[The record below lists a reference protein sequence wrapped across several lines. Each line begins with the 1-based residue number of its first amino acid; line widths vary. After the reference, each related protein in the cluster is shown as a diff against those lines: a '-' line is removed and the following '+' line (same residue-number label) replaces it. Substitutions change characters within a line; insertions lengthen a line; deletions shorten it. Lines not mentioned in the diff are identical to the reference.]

1 VLLLA
6 GMRSGS
12 LAGALYTVPSAFVL
26 HLGFMLRQMWLE
38 IVVTSGEVS
47 PKGGTTSKVCITMQ
61 DGSPVG
67 KKRTHRV
74 RGASLSPRGRGEG
87 EAGTADGTTE
97 PDASSATTP
106 EKAGEGSAA
115 GVEEGAP
122 DEDADSSAPL
132 SPESAVSPRGLSR
145 GDRPTYLHLMAV
157 CTNVWPRLCH
167 ML

>member
-1 VLLLA
+1 
-6 GMRSGS
+6 
-12 LAGALYTVPSAFVL
+12 
-26 HLGFMLRQMWLE
+26 
-38 IVVTSGEVS
+38 
-47 PKGGTTSKVCITMQ
+47 MQ

-74 RGASLSPRGRGEG
+74 RGASLSPRGRSEG

-106 EKAGEGSAA
+106 EKAGEGPAA

-132 SPESAVSPRGLSR
+132 SPESVVSPRGLSR
-145 GDRPTYLHLMAV
+145 GDKAHKSASQGCMNRCMASDMS
-157 CTNVWPRLCH
+157 H
-167 ML
+167 ASDML